1 MIIEGVAFPLD
12 VLNKNGWGIPSTD
25 ADNAIDTLKNAVVR
39 VCSRNNPHGCDISED
54 PKSEIGRV
62 LDAWKDGSNVYTKVD
77 ITDSVAA
84 AKVKEGTWQKKWS
97 VYGKAG
103 SISEGWTNGASL
115 KSITLV
121 TNPAWE
127 QSTFDVAASAS
138 AEDPKLLFFND
149 FSITASVGNT
159 MDDNNI
165 TPPGGAIPAEFEQQ
179 LADSKKQI
187 DTLIVERKALA
198 EQVEALSK
206 ERDEL
211 KTVAASLKEETGK
224 MVSMDEVKQMISA
237 AKAEDR
243 EQQAHEAALVKL
255 TAARAEL
262 GLETKAEAY
271 AELSAS
277 AIEEAA
283 AEWGQVQISASANQ
297 IKYPSTVTANSARL
311 KVFDP
316 FTGGYV

>member
-1 MIIEGVAFPLD
+1 MIIEGIAFPLD
-12 VLNKNGWGIPSTD
+12 VLNKNGWGIPSSD
-25 ADNAIDTLKNAVVR
+25 ADNAINTLKSAVVR
-39 VCSRNNPHGCDISED
+39 VCSRNDPHGCDISED

-103 SISEGWTNGASL
+103 ALNEGWTNGASL

-127 QSTFDVAASAS
+127 QSTFDVAASE
-138 AEDPKLLFFND
+138 EDPRLLFLND

-159 MDDNNI
+159 MTDNNV
-165 TPPGGAIPAEFEQQ
+165 TPPGGPSPADFEQQ

-187 DTLIVERKALA
+187 ATLTGEKSTLEEQITALT
-198 EQVEALSK
+198 K

-211 KTVAASLKEETGK
+211 KTVAAS
-224 MVSMDEVKQMISA
+224 MVTMDEVKQMIA
-237 AKAEDR
+237 ASKIEDR
-243 EQQAHEAALVKL
+243 EQLAHEAALVKL
-255 TAARAEL
+255 TAARAER
-262 GLETKAEAY
+262 GLETKVEAY
-271 AELSAS
+271 AELKAS
-277 AIEEAA
+277 AIEDIA
-283 AEWGQVQISASANQ
+283 AEFEQFQISASANQ
-297 IKYPSTVTANSARL
+297 IKYPSSVTANSARL

>member
-1 MIIEGVAFPLD
+1 MIIEGIAFPLD
-12 VLNKNGWGIPSTD
+12 ALNKNGWGIPSSD
-25 ADNAIDTLKNAVVR
+25 ADNAINSLKNAVVR
-39 VCSRNNPHGCDISED
+39 VCSRNSPHGCDITED

-84 AKVKEGTWQKKWS
+84 TKIKEGTWQKKWS

-103 SISEGWTNGASL
+103 AINEGWTNGASL

-127 QSTFDVAASAS
+127 QSTFDVAASADM
-138 AEDPKLLFFND
+138 ENKLLFFND

-179 LADSKKQI
+179 LADSKK
-187 DTLIVERKALA
+187 LIESLTGEKDSLA
-198 EQVEALSK
+198 EQITALTK

-211 KTVAASLKEETGK
+211 KTVAASLKEEAGK
-224 MVSMDEVKQMISA
+224 MVSMDEVKQMIAA

-255 TAARAEL
+255 IAARAEL

-297 IKYPSTVTANSARL
+297 IKYPSNVTASSARL
-311 KVFDP
+311 KIFDP